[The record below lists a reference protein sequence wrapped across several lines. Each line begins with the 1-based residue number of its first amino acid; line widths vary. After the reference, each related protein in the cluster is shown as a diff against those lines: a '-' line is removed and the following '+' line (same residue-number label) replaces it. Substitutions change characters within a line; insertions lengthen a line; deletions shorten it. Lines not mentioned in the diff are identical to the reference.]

1 VLVATGLAHAGRS
14 VALVEAGLVGG
25 ESPYLACL
33 PSKSMLASAR
43 RGETWEHAVARR
55 NEVTGRLDDSL
66 FAARLADAGVTLI
79 RGTGQVTEPGSIEVT
94 TAGRGRRGQPDKPDK
109 AVLRYADLVIATGS
123 EPLAPP
129 VEGLTDVP
137 TWTSAEA
144 LSSQDLP
151 RHLIVMG
158 AGPAGCEL
166 TQIYAAFGSQVTL
179 IEAEPQLLPDE
190 ASFAGEILSD
200 ALRRTGADLR
210 LGSPVVKAAP
220 LDKGLAL
227 ILADGTS
234 LEGDRILLATGRRPR
249 LAGLGLDKLGIAP
262 SAAGALP
269 VDATCRVRTAN
280 GQPTGNTGQPATIPA
295 EPAAAA
301 ASAAQQAAPPGPP
314 AAPLAQPAAPPAQQ
328 AAPQAQ
334 QAPPAQQAAAPGP
347 PAAAASAQA
356 ASATGQ
362 PSVFP
367 GQTATASGAFPGQ
380 PATATGQPVAA
391 TAQPTAVPAR
401 PATVPAR
408 PATVPGQPVAVPGQP
423 AIANG
428 QPIAATAQPTAVPGQ
443 PAAVPAQPATGPG
456 QPAAV
461 PAQPATGPGQPAAVP
476 AQPATGQLIA
486 ATAQPTAVPGRPVTA
501 AAQPTAV
508 PGQPGAVP
516 GRPVTAAAQ
525 PTAVPG
531 QPGAV
536 PGQPGAVPVQ
546 PGAVPVQPGAATA
559 QPVTAPG
566 QPAETAAQPTAV
578 TATAQPATATV
589 QPAAAASGQPT
600 AASAAAEQPAT
611 ATGQATPG
619 SGQAMTGSGRVWAAG
634 DVTGIAPYTH
644 TARYQASVVIANI
657 LGEHRVADYRAI
669 PRCVYTTPSVCCVG
683 VTPGQAAAAG
693 IQLRTVGHDLA
704 ETARAAVEVDDR
716 GRIELYADMTGGD
729 TLVGAAAVGRS
740 AEEWMGELALA
751 IRAGIPLKTLADV
764 VHAFPT
770 YGEAIERSLRE
781 LAVGVPEGDDR

>member
-1 VLVATGLAHAGRS
+1 VPDFDVVVLGGGTSGVLVATGLACAGRS

-55 NEVTGRLDDSL
+55 NEVTGHLDDSL
-66 FAARLADAGVTLI
+66 IAARLADAGVKLI
-79 RGTGQVTEPGSIEVT
+79 RGTAQVTEPGAIEVT
-94 TAGRGRRGQPDKPDK
+94 THGRGRPGRPEKT
-109 AVLRYADLVIATGS
+109 VLGYADLVIATGS

-129 VEGLTDVP
+129 VEGLIDVP

-190 ASFAGEILSD
+190 APFAGGLLSD
-200 ALRRTGADLR
+200 ALRRAGADLR

-220 LDKGLAL
+220 LDKGLTL
-227 ILADGTS
+227 ILADGTT

-249 LAGLGLDKLGIAP
+249 LAGLGLDKIGITP

-269 VDATCRVRTAN
+269 VDGTCRVQTAN
-280 GQPTGNTGQPATIPA
+280 GPPTGTTARPVTA
-295 EPAAAA
+295 
-301 ASAAQQAAPPGPP
+301 
-314 AAPLAQPAAPPAQQ
+314 PAQ
-328 AAPQAQ
+328 
-334 QAPPAQQAAAPGP
+334 
-347 PAAAASAQA
+347 
-356 ASATGQ
+356 
-362 PSVFP
+362 
-367 GQTATASGAFPGQ
+367 
-380 PATATGQPVAA
+380 
-391 TAQPTAVPAR
+391 
-401 PATVPAR
+401 
-408 PATVPGQPVAVPGQP
+408 PATVPGRPTAAAEQPGTPPGQP
-423 AIANG
+423 A
-428 QPIAATAQPTAVPGQ
+428 AATGQ
-443 PAAVPAQPATGPG
+443 PAAVPGQPTAAPEQPTVAPG
-456 QPAAV
+456 QPTAA
-461 PAQPATGPGQPAAVP
+461 PGRPGP
-476 AQPATGQLIA
+476 A
-486 ATAQPTAVPGRPVTA
+486 ATAQ
-501 AAQPTAV
+501 
-508 PGQPGAVP
+508 
-516 GRPVTAAAQ
+516 
-525 PTAVPG
+525 
-531 QPGAV
+531 
-536 PGQPGAVPVQ
+536 
-546 PGAVPVQPGAATA
+546 
-559 QPVTAPG
+559 
-566 QPAETAAQPTAV
+566 AV
-578 TATAQPATATV
+578 TATAQ
-589 QPAAAASGQPT
+589 
-600 AASAAAEQPAT
+600 AAERQL
-611 ATGQATPG
+611 ATGT
-619 SGQAMTGSGRVWAAG
+619 GRVWAAG

-704 ETARAAVEVDDR
+704 ETARAAVEDDDR
-716 GRIELYADMTGGD
+716 GRIELYADMTRGD
-729 TLVGAAAVGRS
+729 ILVGAAAVGQC

-751 IRAGIPLKTLADV
+751 IRAGIPLTMLADV

-781 LAVGVPEGDDR
+781 MAVGVPEGVDQ

>member
-1 VLVATGLAHAGRS
+1 MPDFDVVVLGGGTSGVLVATGLAHAGRS

-55 NEVTGRLDDSL
+55 NEVTGHLDDSL
-66 FAARLADAGVTLI
+66 FAARLADAGVALI

-94 TAGRGRRGQPDKPDK
+94 AAGRSRRVQPEKT
-109 AVLRYADLVIATGS
+109 VLGYADLVITTGS

-166 TQIYAAFGSQVTL
+166 TQIYAVFGSQVTL

-190 ASFAGEILSD
+190 APFAGDTLSD
-200 ALRRTGADLR
+200 ALRRTGADVR

-249 LAGLGLDKLGIAP
+249 LAGLGLDKLGITP

-269 VDATCRVRTAN
+269 VDATCRVQTAN
-280 GQPTGNTGQPATIPA
+280 GQPTGTTAQPATATAQPT
-295 EPAAAA
+295 AAA
-301 ASAAQQAAPPGPP
+301 ASTAQQ
-314 AAPLAQPAAPPAQQ
+314 AAPPAQQ
-328 AAPQAQ
+328 AAPPAQ
-334 QAPPAQQAAAPGP
+334 PTTSPAQPAAAPGQQAAAPGQ
-347 PAAAASAQA
+347 QA
-356 ASATGQ
+356 
-362 PSVFP
+362 
-367 GQTATASGAFPGQ
+367 
-380 PATATGQPVAA
+380 AA
-391 TAQPTAVPAR
+391 TAR
-401 PATVPAR
+401 
-408 PATVPGQPVAVPGQP
+408 
-423 AIANG
+423 
-428 QPIAATAQPTAVPGQ
+428 
-443 PAAVPAQPATGPG
+443 
-456 QPAAV
+456 
-461 PAQPATGPGQPAAVP
+461 
-476 AQPATGQLIA
+476 
-486 ATAQPTAVPGRPVTA
+486 
-501 AAQPTAV
+501 
-508 PGQPGAVP
+508 
-516 GRPVTAAAQ
+516 
-525 PTAVPG
+525 
-531 QPGAV
+531 
-536 PGQPGAVPVQ
+536 
-546 PGAVPVQPGAATA
+546 
-559 QPVTAPG
+559 PVTAPG
-566 QPAETAAQPTAV
+566 QPTG
-578 TATAQPATATV
+578 ATAQPATAATTAQPATAPV
-589 QPAAAASGQPT
+589 QPAAASP
-600 AASAAAEQPAT
+600 AEQAGT
-611 ATGQATPG
+611 ATGEATTG
-619 SGQAMTGSGRVWAAG
+619 SGQATTGSGRVWAAG

-644 TARYQASVVIANI
+644 TARYQASVVVANI
-657 LGEHRVADYRAI
+657 LGERRVADYRAI

-704 ETARAAVEVDDR
+704 ETARAAVEDDDR
-716 GRIELYADMTGGD
+716 GRIELYADMTRGD
-729 TLVGAAAVGRS
+729 MLVGAAAVGRF

-770 YGEAIERSLRE
+770 YGEAIERSLRD
-781 LAVGVPEGDDR
+781 LAVGVPEGR

>member
-1 VLVATGLAHAGRS
+1 VPDFDVVVLGGGTSGVLVATGLARAGRS

-55 NEVTGRLDDSL
+55 NEVTGHLDDSL
-66 FAARLADAGVTLI
+66 IAARLADAGVKLI
-79 RGTGQVTEPGSIEVT
+79 RGTGLVTEPGAIEVT
-94 TAGRGRRGQPDKPDK
+94 TAGRGRRSQPETT
-109 AVLRYADLVIATGS
+109 VLGYADLVIATGS

-190 ASFAGEILSD
+190 APFAGEILSD

-227 ILADGTS
+227 VLADGTA

-249 LAGLGLDKLGIAP
+249 LAGLGLDKLGITP

-269 VDATCRVRTAN
+269 VDATCRVQTAN
-280 GQPTGNTGQPATIPA
+280 GRPTGT
-295 EPAAAA
+295 AAPSAA
-301 ASAAQQAAPPGPP
+301 ASAEP
-314 AAPLAQPAAPPAQQ
+314 AVAVTA
-328 AAPQAQ
+328 
-334 QAPPAQQAAAPGP
+334 QAAAG
-347 PAAAASAQA
+347 
-356 ASATGQ
+356 TGQ
-362 PSVFP
+362 PVVFP
-367 GQTATASGAFPGQ
+367 GQPAAVTGAFPGQ
-380 PATATGQPVAA
+380 PAAATGQPAA
-391 TAQPTAVPAR
+391 TPRQTAATPRQTAVATNQPAV
-401 PATVPAR
+401 AT
-408 PATVPGQPVAVPGQP
+408 GQP
-423 AIANG
+423 AVATG
-428 QPIAATAQPTAVPGQ
+428 QPATAPEQSATAAGQPAAASGQPATTGQPAVASGQPAAVPGQ
-443 PAAVPAQPATGPG
+443 PAAVPGQPADGTGQPATDAGGQPAAAPG
-456 QPAAV
+456 QPAVATGQPATASEQSAAAAGQPAAATGQAATAGQPVAATGQQAAVPAQQAAV
-461 PAQPATGPGQPAAVP
+461 PAQPAA
-476 AQPATGQLIA
+476 A
-486 ATAQPTAVPGRPVTA
+486 ATAQP
-501 AAQPTAV
+501 
-508 PGQPGAVP
+508 
-516 GRPVTAAAQ
+516 
-525 PTAVPG
+525 
-531 QPGAV
+531 
-536 PGQPGAVPVQ
+536 
-546 PGAVPVQPGAATA
+546 
-559 QPVTAPG
+559 
-566 QPAETAAQPTAV
+566 
-578 TATAQPATATV
+578 
-589 QPAAAASGQPT
+589 AAAA
-600 AASAAAEQPAT
+600 AAAEQPT
-611 ATGQATPG
+611 APA
-619 SGQAMTGSGRVWAAG
+619 GRVWAAG

-657 LGEHRVADYRAI
+657 LGGHRVADYRAI

-704 ETARAAVEVDDR
+704 ETARAAVEDDDR
-716 GRIELYADMTGGD
+716 GRIELYADMTRGD
-729 TLVGAAAVGRS
+729 TLVGAAAVGQG

-751 IRAGIPLKTLADV
+751 IRAGIPLTMLADV

-781 LAVGVPEGDDR
+781 LAVSVPEGVDR

>member
-1 VLVATGLAHAGRS
+1 VPDFDVVVLGGGTSGVLVATGLAHVGRS

-55 NEVTGRLDDSL
+55 NEVTGHLDDSR
-66 FAARLADAGVTLI
+66 FAARLGDAGVTLI
-79 RGTGQVTEPGSIEVT
+79 RGTGQVTQPGSIEVT
-94 TAGRGRRGQPDKPDK
+94 TVGRGRRPQPEKT
-109 AVLRYADLVIATGS
+109 VLGYADLVIATGS

-190 ASFAGEILSD
+190 APFAGEILSD

-220 LDKGLAL
+220 ADKGLAL

-249 LAGLGLDKLGIAP
+249 LAGLGLDKLGITP

-269 VDATCRVRTAN
+269 VDATCRVQMAN
-280 GQPTGNTGQPATIPA
+280 GKPAGTTGQPATTPA
-295 EPAAAA
+295 QPTAPPVQEAAPAPPTAPPV
-301 ASAAQQAAPPGPP
+301 QQAAPAAQPTSSPVQQAESIAQAAAPPVQQAAPAAQAAASPGQQAASP
-314 AAPLAQPAAPPAQQ
+314 AQATAPLAQPAAAPGRPDAGGGPQ
-328 AAPQAQ
+328 AA
-334 QAPPAQQAAAPGP
+334 
-347 PAAAASAQA
+347 
-356 ASATGQ
+356 
-362 PSVFP
+362 
-367 GQTATASGAFPGQ
+367 TATRQPGAFPGQ
-380 PATATGQPVAA
+380 EA
-391 TAQPTAVPAR
+391 
-401 PATVPAR
+401 
-408 PATVPGQPVAVPGQP
+408 
-423 AIANG
+423 
-428 QPIAATAQPTAVPGQ
+428 
-443 PAAVPAQPATGPG
+443 
-456 QPAAV
+456 
-461 PAQPATGPGQPAAVP
+461 
-476 AQPATGQLIA
+476 
-486 ATAQPTAVPGRPVTA
+486 
-501 AAQPTAV
+501 
-508 PGQPGAVP
+508 
-516 GRPVTAAAQ
+516 
-525 PTAVPG
+525 
-531 QPGAV
+531 
-536 PGQPGAVPVQ
+536 
-546 PGAVPVQPGAATA
+546 GAATS
-559 QPVTAPG
+559 
-566 QPAETAAQPTAV
+566 
-578 TATAQPATATV
+578 TV
-589 QPAAAASGQPT
+589 
-600 AASAAAEQPAT
+600 
-611 ATGQATPG
+611 
-619 SGQAMTGSGRVWAAG
+619 RVWAAG

-657 LGEHRVADYRAI
+657 LGERRVADYRAI

-683 VTPGQAAAAG
+683 VTPGQATAAG

-704 ETARAAVEVDDR
+704 ETARAAVEDDDR
-716 GRIELYADMTGGD
+716 GRIELYADTTRGD
-729 TLVGAAAVGRS
+729 MLVGAAAVGRS

-751 IRAGIPLKTLADV
+751 IRAGIPLKMLADV

>member
-1 VLVATGLAHAGRS
+1 VPDFDVVVLGGGTSGVLVATGLAHAGRS

-55 NEVTGRLDDSL
+55 NEVTGHLDDTL
-66 FAARLADAGVTLI
+66 FAARLADTGVTLI

-94 TAGRGRRGQPDKPDK
+94 TVGRGSRGRPAKT
-109 AVLRYADLVIATGS
+109 VLGYADLVIATGS

-190 ASFAGEILSD
+190 APFAGEILSD

-227 ILADGTS
+227 VLADGTS

-249 LAGLGLDKLGIAP
+249 LAGLGLDKLGITA

-269 VDATCRVRTAN
+269 VDATCRVQTAD
-280 GQPTGNTGQPATIPA
+280 GQPNGNTAQPATA
-295 EPAAAA
+295 TTRPAAAA
-301 ASAAQQAAPPGPP
+301 ASAVQQATT
-314 AAPLAQPAAPPAQQ
+314 PAQR
-328 AAPQAQ
+328 AAA
-334 QAPPAQQAAAPGP
+334 PAQQAAAPRPQAAAPGP
-347 PAAAASAQA
+347 QAAAADAQEATA
-356 ASATGQ
+356 AGQ
-362 PSVFP
+362 PMASP
-367 GQTATASGAFPGQ
+367 GQSATASGALPAQ
-380 PATATGQPVAA
+380 SATATGQP
-391 TAQPTAVPAR
+391 
-401 PATVPAR
+401 
-408 PATVPGQPVAVPGQP
+408 G
-423 AIANG
+423 
-428 QPIAATAQPTAVPGQ
+428 
-443 PAAVPAQPATGPG
+443 
-456 QPAAV
+456 
-461 PAQPATGPGQPAAVP
+461 
-476 AQPATGQLIA
+476 
-486 ATAQPTAVPGRPVTA
+486 
-501 AAQPTAV
+501 
-508 PGQPGAVP
+508 
-516 GRPVTAAAQ
+516 
-525 PTAVPG
+525 
-531 QPGAV
+531 
-536 PGQPGAVPVQ
+536 
-546 PGAVPVQPGAATA
+546 
-559 QPVTAPG
+559 TAPG
-566 QPAETAAQPTAV
+566 PPAP
-578 TATAQPATATV
+578 ATAQPATA
-589 QPAAAASGQPT
+589 A
-600 AASAAAEQPAT
+600 AT
-611 ATGQATPG
+611 AQATG
-619 SGQAMTGSGRVWAAG
+619 SGQGRTGSGRVWAAG
-634 DVTGIAPYTH
+634 DVTGVAPYTH
-644 TARYQASVVIANI
+644 TARYQASVVVANI

-683 VTPGQAAAAG
+683 VTPGQATAAG

-704 ETARAAVEVDDR
+704 ATARAAVEDDDR
-716 GRIELYADMTGGD
+716 GRIELYADTTRGD
-729 TLVGAAAVGRS
+729 MLVGAAAVGRS

-781 LAVGVPEGDDR
+781 LAVGVPERR

>member
-55 NEVTGRLDDSL
+55 NEVTGHLDDSR
-66 FAARLADAGVTLI
+66 FAARLADTGVTLI

-94 TAGRGRRGQPDKPDK
+94 MAGRGRRGQPGPAGPAGKT
-109 AVLRYADLVIATGS
+109 VLGYADLVIATGS

-190 ASFAGEILSD
+190 APFAGEILSD

-249 LAGLGLDKLGIAP
+249 LAGLGLDKLGITP
-262 SAAGALP
+262 SKAGALP

-280 GQPTGNTGQPATIPA
+280 GQPTG
-295 EPAAAA
+295 
-301 ASAAQQAAPPGPP
+301 
-314 AAPLAQPAAPPAQQ
+314 
-328 AAPQAQ
+328 
-334 QAPPAQQAAAPGP
+334 
-347 PAAAASAQA
+347 
-356 ASATGQ
+356 ATGQ
-362 PSVFP
+362 PSTTP
-367 GQTATASGAFPGQ
+367 
-380 PATATGQPVAA
+380 
-391 TAQPTAVPAR
+391 
-401 PATVPAR
+401 
-408 PATVPGQPVAVPGQP
+408 
-423 AIANG
+423 
-428 QPIAATAQPTAVPGQ
+428 
-443 PAAVPAQPATGPG
+443 
-456 QPAAV
+456 
-461 PAQPATGPGQPAAVP
+461 
-476 AQPATGQLIA
+476 
-486 ATAQPTAVPGRPVTA
+486 
-501 AAQPTAV
+501 
-508 PGQPGAVP
+508 
-516 GRPVTAAAQ
+516 
-525 PTAVPG
+525 
-531 QPGAV
+531 
-536 PGQPGAVPVQ
+536 
-546 PGAVPVQPGAATA
+546 A

-566 QPAETAAQPTAV
+566 RQAETSMP
-578 TATAQPATATV
+578 
-589 QPAAAASGQPT
+589 PAAAAAPAQPAGATTEQPT
-600 AASAAAEQPAT
+600 AAAAAAEQPTT
-611 ATGQATPG
+611 ATGQVT
-619 SGQAMTGSGRVWAAG
+619 TGSGRVWAAG
-634 DVTGIAPYTH
+634 DVTGLAPYTH

-693 IQLRTVGHDLA
+693 IQLRRVGHDLA
-704 ETARAAVEVDDR
+704 ETARAAVEDDDR
-716 GRIELYADMTGGD
+716 GRIELYADMTRGD
-729 TLVGAAAVGRS
+729 TLVGAAAVGQS

-751 IRAGIPLKTLADV
+751 IRAGIPLKMLADV
-764 VHAFPT
+764 VHAFPA

>member
-1 VLVATGLAHAGRS
+1 MPDFDVVVLGGGTSGVLVATGLAHAGRS

-55 NEVTGRLDDSL
+55 NEVTGHLDDSL
-66 FAARLADAGVTLI
+66 FAARLADAGVALI

-94 TAGRGRRGQPDKPDK
+94 TAGRSRRVQPEKT
-109 AVLRYADLVIATGS
+109 VLGYADLVITTGS

-190 ASFAGEILSD
+190 APFAGDILSD
-200 ALRRTGADLR
+200 ALRRTGADVR

-249 LAGLGLDKLGIAP
+249 LAGLGLDKLGITP

-269 VDATCRVRTAN
+269 VDATCRVQTAN
-280 GQPTGNTGQPATIPA
+280 GQPTGTTAQPATATAQPT
-295 EPAAAA
+295 AAA
-301 ASAAQQAAPPGPP
+301 ASAAQQAAPASP
-314 AAPLAQPAAPPAQQ
+314 AQP
-328 AAPQAQ
+328 
-334 QAPPAQQAAAPGP
+334 AAAPGP
-347 PAAAASAQA
+347 PVVAASAQA
-356 ASATGQ
+356 A
-362 PSVFP
+362 
-367 GQTATASGAFPGQ
+367 
-380 PATATGQPVAA
+380 TATGQAVAFPGRRPPPPANQVPHRGSRSPPPRSQPRSPHSQSQSPHSRPPPPRSRSPRLPSRPGPQRSRSQPPAPPRAAAA
-391 TAQPTAVPAR
+391 TAHRARQPTA
-401 PATVPAR
+401 
-408 PATVPGQPVAVPGQP
+408 
-423 AIANG
+423 
-428 QPIAATAQPTAVPGQ
+428 AAT
-443 PAAVPAQPATGPG
+443 
-456 QPAAV
+456 
-461 PAQPATGPGQPAAVP
+461 
-476 AQPATGQLIA
+476 
-486 ATAQPTAVPGRPVTA
+486 
-501 AAQPTAV
+501 
-508 PGQPGAVP
+508 
-516 GRPVTAAAQ
+516 
-525 PTAVPG
+525 
-531 QPGAV
+531 
-536 PGQPGAVPVQ
+536 
-546 PGAVPVQPGAATA
+546 
-559 QPVTAPG
+559 
-566 QPAETAAQPTAV
+566 
-578 TATAQPATATV
+578 TAQPATAPV
-589 QPAAAASGQPT
+589 QPAAAS
-600 AASAAAEQPAT
+600 SAEQAGT
-611 ATGQATPG
+611 ATGEATTG
-619 SGQAMTGSGRVWAAG
+619 SGQATTGSGRVWAAG

-644 TARYQASVVIANI
+644 TARYQASVVVANI
-657 LGEHRVADYRAI
+657 LGERRVADYRAI

-704 ETARAAVEVDDR
+704 ETARAAVEDDDR
-716 GRIELYADMTGGD
+716 GRIELYADMTRGEM
-729 TLVGAAAVGRS
+729 LVGAAAVGRF

-770 YGEAIERSLRE
+770 YGEAIERSLRD
-781 LAVGVPEGDDR
+781 LAVGVPEGR

>member
-1 VLVATGLAHAGRS
+1 MPDFDVVVLGGGTSGVLVATGLADAGRS

-55 NEVTGRLDDSL
+55 NEVTGHLDDSR
-66 FAARLADAGVTLI
+66 FAARLGDAGVTLI

-94 TAGRGRRGQPDKPDK
+94 TVGRGRRGQPEKT
-109 AVLRYADLVIATGS
+109 VLGYADLVIATGS

-190 ASFAGEILSD
+190 APFAGEILSD

-220 LDKGLAL
+220 MDKGLAL

-234 LEGDRILLATGRRPR
+234 LDGDRILLATGRRPR
-249 LAGLGLDKLGIAP
+249 LAGLGLDKLGITP

-269 VDATCRVRTAN
+269 VDATCRVQVAN
-280 GQPTGNTGQPATIPA
+280 GQPAGTTGQPATAPGQRT
-295 EPAAAA
+295 AAA
-301 ASAAQQAAPPGPP
+301 ASAAQPAAPPVQQAAPPV
-314 AAPLAQPAAPPAQQ
+314 QE
-328 AAPQAQ
+328 
-334 QAPPAQQAAAPGP
+334 
-347 PAAAASAQA
+347 AASPVQE
-356 ASATGQ
+356 
-362 PSVFP
+362 
-367 GQTATASGAFPGQ
+367 TA
-380 PATATGQPVAA
+380 ATATGQPVTAA
-391 TAQPTAVPAR
+391 
-401 PATVPAR
+401 
-408 PATVPGQPVAVPGQP
+408 GQP
-423 AIANG
+423 AS
-428 QPIAATAQPTAVPGQ
+428 V
-443 PAAVPAQPATGPG
+443 
-456 QPAAV
+456 
-461 PAQPATGPGQPAAVP
+461 
-476 AQPATGQLIA
+476 
-486 ATAQPTAVPGRPVTA
+486 
-501 AAQPTAV
+501 
-508 PGQPGAVP
+508 
-516 GRPVTAAAQ
+516 
-525 PTAVPG
+525 
-531 QPGAV
+531 
-536 PGQPGAVPVQ
+536 
-546 PGAVPVQPGAATA
+546 TA

-566 QPAETAAQPTAV
+566 QPASPTAPAAAATVRPGPAPAQPPAA
-578 TATAQPATATV
+578 ATGQPIAAAHPAGQPATAT
-589 QPAAAASGQPT
+589 
-600 AASAAAEQPAT
+600 AEAT
-611 ATGQATPG
+611 TGT
-619 SGQAMTGSGRVWAAG
+619 GRVWAAG

-657 LGEHRVADYRAI
+657 LGERRVADYRAI

-683 VTPGQAAAAG
+683 VTPGHAAAAG

-704 ETARAAVEVDDR
+704 ETARAAVEDDDR
-716 GRIELYADMTGGD
+716 GRIELYSDRTRGDM
-729 TLVGAAAVGRS
+729 LVGAAAVGRS

-751 IRAGIPLKTLADV
+751 IRAGIPLKMLADV

>member
-1 VLVATGLAHAGRS
+1 VLVAIGLAHAGRS

-55 NEVTGRLDDSL
+55 NEVTGHLDDSR
-66 FAARLADAGVTLI
+66 FAARLGDAGVTLI

-94 TAGRGRRGQPDKPDK
+94 TVGRGRRGQPQKT
-109 AVLRYADLVIATGS
+109 VLGYTDLVIATGS

-190 ASFAGEILSD
+190 APFAGEILSD

-220 LDKGLAL
+220 ADKGLAL

-249 LAGLGLDKLGIAP
+249 LAGLGLDKLGITP

-269 VDATCRVRTAN
+269 VDATCRVRMAN
-280 GQPTGNTGQPATIPA
+280 GQPTGTTAQPATTPA
-295 EPAAAA
+295 QPTAAAA
-301 ASAAQQAAPPGPP
+301 ATTQPTAPPVQQAAPAAQA
-314 AAPLAQPAAPPAQQ
+314 AAPPVQQAASTVQPTATPVQQAAPAAQPAAPPAQQ
-328 AAPQAQ
+328 AESSVQQAASPAQSAASLVQQAAPLAQ
-334 QAPPAQQAAAPGP
+334 QAAPAGQPTAPPVQQAAPAAQPTAAPGP
-347 PAAAASAQA
+347 PDAAASPQA
-356 ASATGQ
+356 A
-362 PSVFP
+362 
-367 GQTATASGAFPGQ
+367 TATRQPGAFPGQ
-380 PATATGQPVAA
+380 EAEATTG
-391 TAQPTAVPAR
+391 T
-401 PATVPAR
+401 
-408 PATVPGQPVAVPGQP
+408 
-423 AIANG
+423 
-428 QPIAATAQPTAVPGQ
+428 
-443 PAAVPAQPATGPG
+443 
-456 QPAAV
+456 
-461 PAQPATGPGQPAAVP
+461 
-476 AQPATGQLIA
+476 
-486 ATAQPTAVPGRPVTA
+486 
-501 AAQPTAV
+501 
-508 PGQPGAVP
+508 
-516 GRPVTAAAQ
+516 
-525 PTAVPG
+525 
-531 QPGAV
+531 
-536 PGQPGAVPVQ
+536 
-546 PGAVPVQPGAATA
+546 
-559 QPVTAPG
+559 
-566 QPAETAAQPTAV
+566 
-578 TATAQPATATV
+578 
-589 QPAAAASGQPT
+589 
-600 AASAAAEQPAT
+600 
-611 ATGQATPG
+611 
-619 SGQAMTGSGRVWAAG
+619 GRVWAAG

-644 TARYQASVVIANI
+644 TARYQASVIIANI
-657 LGEHRVADYRAI
+657 LGERRVADYRAI

-683 VTPGQAAAAG
+683 VTPGQATAAG

-704 ETARAAVEVDDR
+704 ETARAAVEDDDR
-716 GRIELYADMTGGD
+716 GRIELYADMTRGD
-729 TLVGAAAVGRS
+729 MLVGAAAVGRS

-751 IRAGIPLKTLADV
+751 IRAGIPLKMLADV

-781 LAVGVPEGDDR
+781 LAVGVPEGDDQ